1 MTINR
6 YRYFYACAFD
16 MYGDHLF
23 AFVDRMAE
31 LDHAKSTVKLYLSCI
46 NDVAKAMATAGN
58 AACDLDEKRAL
69 ELVAAMGWIK
79 SRKTYARFMMKRFVG
94 FLAERAAASLASLK
108 FQRTAS
114 TLSAGRSALLSG
126 TTLRRSFD
134 MRSNGNRFDY
144 RNIIQLNQSLIS
156 SSKTS
161 LKAWCRHCVDKSIA
175 ALVAGDEWPG
185 IAVCRFQ
192 EGPRGPGSVGGAAE
206 ECRSIPATA
215 WARQRYLI
223 AAKL

>member
-31 LDHAKSTVKLYLSCI
+31 LDHAESTVKLYLSCI

-79 SRKTYARFMMKRFVG
+79 SRETYARFMWWPRIRRG
-94 FLAERAAASLASLK
+94 AGASWPRARARLG
-108 FQRTAS
+108 
-114 TLSAGRSALLSG
+114 GRDAD
-126 TTLRRSFD
+126 R
-134 MRSNGNRFDY
+134 
-144 RNIIQLNQSLIS
+144 
-156 SSKTS
+156 
-161 LKAWCRHCVDKSIA
+161 
-175 ALVAGDEWPG
+175 
-185 IAVCRFQ
+185 
-192 EGPRGPGSVGGAAE
+192 
-206 ECRSIPATA
+206 PARPA
-215 WARQRYLI
+215 WAAQQLQ
-223 AAKL
+223 AARW

>member
-31 LDHAKSTVKLYLSCI
+31 LDHAESTVKLYLSCI

-79 SRKTYARFMMKRFVG
+79 SRETYARFMMKRFVG
-94 FLAERAAASLASLK
+94 FLAERGVTRERPVLSPKEAARLEL
-108 FQRTAS
+108 
-114 TLSAGRSALLSG
+114 RSAYEDY
-126 TTLRRSFD
+126 LRC
-134 MRSNGNRFDY
+134 
-144 RNIIQLNQSLIS
+144 Q
-156 SSKTS
+156 
-161 LKAWCRHCVDKSIA
+161 
-175 ALVAGDEWPG
+175 
-185 IAVCRFQ
+185 
-192 EGPRGPGSVGGAAE
+192 RG
-206 ECRSIPATA
+206 
-215 WARQRYLI
+215 L
-223 AAKL
+223 